1 MLEKK
6 SNYRILHFRMGSFKS
21 ELVTWSYH
29 FVNNIFTN
37 LCAENGA
44 ENNYDVLIA
53 KEST

>member
-1 MLEKK
+1 
-6 SNYRILHFRMGSFKS
+6 MGSFKS
-21 ELVTWSYH
+21 ELVTWSY

-44 ENNYDVLIA
+44 ENDYDVLIA